1 MTDMRERK
9 TIIDDCNVEE
19 INVDGEMLVCIDGK
33 LTDETYEAACKRLN
47 LEGGQRD
54 LDDYDMPG
62 GFN

>member
-1 MTDMRERK
+1 MSRERR
-9 TIIDDCNVEE
+9 TLIDDRKVEE
-19 INVDGEMLVCIDGK
+19 IYVDGEMLVCIDGK

-47 LEGGQRD
+47 LEAGQNY

>member
-1 MTDMRERK
+1 MTPDRK
-9 TIIDDCNVEE
+9 TIIDDRKVEE
-19 INVDGEMLVCIDGK
+19 FYWAGRLVVYIDNH

-47 LEGGQRD
+47 LEAGQRE